1 MPYLVLIGSLL
12 FFAEFMLGGSFAEA
26 EDKSPIA
33 SKVAEERF
41 NSHVVPLVRK
51 YCRGCH
57 GSSHAEAD
65 LNLESFVKTSQV
77 ADAYPTWKRA
87 LSRLEQREMPP
98 ANVDQ
103 PTDAERK
110 QAIQALKDVFMHLAE
125 VHAGDPGPVLLRR
138 LTNAE
143 YDNTI
148 HDLTGV
154 NLRLAREFPGDGAA
168 GEGFTN
174 TGQSLTLS
182 AELLDKYVEAAQQIA
197 SRALFLTDGTIA
209 FFAEPANDRPG
220 KAIALLSDRINTR
233 YEQLHPNPADYYAAA
248 WEFGHRQ
255 ALGSPLDSLEEAAR
269 HWKLSANYLSSIW
282 MLLKTEHPTL
292 ILKTLQDAWRGLSTE
307 STRKASAA
315 GGIAAVRKQVRAIF
329 QAILIDGLDAVPGLV
344 TGWRDLL
351 CDNLG
356 GPQDLD
362 VSDNRTV
369 SLTLPESLD
378 QERKQPVRIHFLTRH
393 VGDAEGKI
401 FFRDLRFVPPEP
413 EKEPDGSSD
422 PEKKPP
428 GPIRLYD
435 WLAWNAP
442 KQLEGLPWDEHPPDQ
457 ALKDVPLMLIA
468 SAVHSIELPLAAA
481 RDLAGWTLQA
491 DVELVSE
498 KRLGEDY
505 ARAMAFCQASLRGGD
520 LPSVLPVLWPGE
532 PILSTGRDQQIRVLA
547 SYGEF
552 QKWYRS
558 RFAWRPN
565 VAVGSEGDARG
576 PQTPSFVREYRHR
589 FDPDN
594 LLSRIKPEYHTNT
607 DGFGNLRFLTAH
619 RYDAPLRQL
628 VLDPEQRREW
638 DQLYRDLWVVGRV
651 PRRSLDNFKHE
662 NRTNLIEGLGA
673 TNPNDAIT
681 LADDKIE
688 ETIRRG
694 FFVDFFGK
702 SWQATSVDHAL
713 AIYHWIRR
721 DVRQW
726 EEDYRKIEAAQVE
739 GLVNFAER
747 AWRRPL
753 QPSEATQLRTFYTKT
768 AQQAEIDRDEVLRT
782 VMVRTLT
789 SPDFLFRV
797 EREPVS
803 NKASP
808 VTDHELAVRL
818 SYFLWA
824 SPPDAGLRRAAD
836 TGRLREREVLR
847 SQTRRMLKDTRARR
861 FVEEFFGQMYQF
873 ANFESYRGPDPQRFP
888 EFTDDLR
895 SAMYEEPVRLLEKIV
910 RDDRS
915 VDEILSADYT
925 LVNRSLARHYG
936 LEVPHYVQDD
946 QTWWQADK
954 VARVDRGGLLG
965 MAALLTRFS
974 DSLRTSP
981 VRRGD
986 WINRALLGVKLPL
999 PPMSVP
1005 ELPAEEDAGDGLTL
1019 RQRLARHRE
1028 DSACASCHAKFD
1040 GYGFALEGFD
1050 PIGRR
1055 RTTDGGG
1062 RRLDLRGSVE
1072 GSATFEGF
1080 AGLRDFLR
1088 LRRDTFRRNLCEKL
1102 VGYALGRTILLS
1114 DRQLVDRMASELE
1127 QNDGRF
1133 SVLVTTLVDSQQF
1146 RYRRGA
1152 ESPEEEERQ

>member
-1 MPYLVLIGSLL
+1 MRHRVLLGGLL
-12 FFAEFMLGGSFAEA
+12 FFSDMLGGSLAHA
-26 EDKSPIA
+26 EDQSPIA

-41 NSHVVPLVRK
+41 NTHVVSLVRQ
-51 YCRGCH
+51 YCSGCH

-65 LNLESFVKTSQV
+65 LNLESFVETSLV
-77 ADAYPTWKRA
+77 ADAYPTWRRA
-87 LSRLEQREMPP
+87 LSRLEEREMPP
-98 ANVDQ
+98 ANAGQ
-103 PTDAERK
+103 PTEAERK
-110 QAIQALKDVFMHLAE
+110 QAIQALKDTFAHLAE
-125 VHAGDPGPVLLRR
+125 VRAGDPGPVLLRR

-154 NLRLAREFPGDGAA
+154 DLRLASEFPGDGAA

-182 AELLDKYVEAAQQIA
+182 AELLDKYVDATQRIA
-197 SRALFLTDGTIA
+197 SHALFLTDGTIT
-209 FFAEPANDRPG
+209 FFDEPANDRPG
-220 KAIALLSDRINTR
+220 KAIALLSERINAR
-233 YEQLHPNPADYYAAA
+233 YEHLHPNPADYYAAA
-248 WEFGHRQ
+248 WEFEHRE
-255 ALGSPLDSLEEAAR
+255 ALGSSLNSLEEAAR
-269 HWKLSANYLSSIW
+269 HWKLSANYLNSIW

-292 ILKTLQDAWRGLSTE
+292 ILQTLQDAWRGVPIE
-307 STRKASAA
+307 SARNASVD
-315 GGIAAVRKQVRAIF
+315 GGVGAVRQHVRAVF
-329 QAILIDGLDAVPGLV
+329 QAILIDGRDGVPGLV
-344 TGWRDLL
+344 TGWQDLL

-362 VSDNRTV
+362 ATDKRTV

-378 QERKQPVRIHFLTRH
+378 EERKKPVRIHFLTRH

-401 FFRDLRFVPPEP
+401 FFRHLRFVPPEP
-413 EKEPDGSSD
+413 EKEPDGSPD
-422 PEKKPP
+422 PEKKPR

-435 WLAWNAP
+435 WLARHAP
-442 KQLEGLPWDEHPPDQ
+442 KQLEGLPWGEHPPDQ
-457 ALKDVPLMLIA
+457 ELKNVPLVLIA
-468 SAVHSIELPLAAA
+468 STVHSIELPLTAA
-481 RDLAGWTLQA
+481 RALAGWTLQA

-498 KRLGEDY
+498 KRLGEGY
-505 ARAMAFCQASLRGGD
+505 ARAMAFCQASLYDGD
-520 LPSVLPVLWPGE
+520 LPAALPALWPGE
-532 PILSTGRDQQIRVLA
+532 PILSTERDQQIRVLA

-638 DQLYRDLWVVGRV
+638 NQLYRDLWVVGRV

-681 LADDKIE
+681 LADDRIE

-721 DVRQW
+721 DLRQW
-726 EEDYRKIEAAQVE
+726 EEDYRKIETVQVQ

-753 QPSEATQLRTFYTKT
+753 QPSEAAQLRAFYSKT
-768 AQQAEIDRDEVLRT
+768 AGEPEMDRDEALRT
-782 VMVRTLT
+782 VMVRILT

-797 EREPVS
+797 EREAAS

-836 TGRLREREVLR
+836 AGRLRDPKELR
-847 SQTRRMLKDTRARR
+847 SQTSRMLRDTRARR

-873 ANFESYRGPDPQRFP
+873 ANFESYQGPDPQRFP

-895 SAMYEEPVRLLEKIV
+895 SAMHEEPVRLLEKIV

-915 VDEILSADYT
+915 VDEILFADYAW
-925 LVNRSLARHYG
+925 VNRLLARHYG
-936 LEVPHYVQDD
+936 LEVPHSVQDD
-946 QTWWQADK
+946 QTWWQVDK
-954 VARVDRGGLLG
+954 VASVDRGGLLG
-965 MAALLTRFS
+965 MAAMLTRFS

-986 WINRALLGVKLPL
+986 WLNRSVLGVKLPL

-1019 RQRLARHRE
+1019 RERLSRHRE
-1028 DSACASCHAKFD
+1028 DSGCAKCHAKFD

-1062 RRLDLRGSVE
+1062 RPLDLRGSVE
-1072 GSATFEGF
+1072 GSRTFEGF

-1088 LRRDTFRRNLCEKL
+1088 LRRDRFRRNLCEKL

-1114 DRQLVDRMASELE
+1114 DEQLVDRMTTELE

-1133 SVLVTTLVDSQQF
+1133 SVLVTTLVNSQQF

-1152 ESPEEEERQ
+1152 EGPEKEEQQ